1 MRLVLISLF
10 CLLAQRALAQDAAEL
25 FTQTAPPSTFMGQ
38 HPASFFE
45 ISAEAFYKALLLAD
59 NKAITLSIDL
69 PTLGT
74 VEVVVARYRVID
86 QNTTITAMTANGPRQ
101 VPPPK
106 SVLLRGRILTIPD
119 SYVVLAV
126 YEDWATGLITTGKL
140 NGDRSYRVSPLGTVQ
155 DPRTMVI
162 YDAAK
167 VPAIND
173 WNCGTI
179 DPVELHVP
187 NTKGNDETQAVT
199 FRKVTVSIE
208 CDEPYFIDHGRDIT
222 KATQYAEAIVAA
234 SSAVYERDVQATLVI
249 GSLLVWTT
257 VDPYTSNLSDEMLVQ
272 FRDRWRSING
282 SVVRSLAHLL
292 SGTNNIGGIA
302 YVDQLCSKQWGY
314 AVSGTN
320 NNVNYPD
327 AGYVWDTDVFS
338 HELGHNIGSPH
349 THACSWAP
357 PIDSCYNS
365 EGGCFA
371 GTKPRKGTIMSYC
384 HLTASGT
391 DLSFHSRVVTLMQ
404 GKLNGSACTPL
415 IVIFEVTVP
424 TTVDVCAGNAA
435 TVAATVIGGTGRLS
449 YRWRATGIDTVTQ
462 VATFQHVPTVT
473 KKLFITVTDSLGSS
487 TNDSTL
493 ITVNAKPLAQ
503 LLTMTPSVCRGT
515 VVEITS
521 AISGGRLPYS
531 YRWFRNG
538 IVIDTVADMVWPR
551 IDSTS
556 LVKLIVTDMNG
567 CGDTADITITVPDN
581 KLAIVPSRYVLPSLA
596 VCEVSV
602 AANITLRNEGLEKII
617 IDSVKSG
624 TWLSVGTT
632 LPIILAPASA
642 QQIVLNI
649 ALKKVGTVV
658 DTVVFVER
666 LCGVRF
672 KMPVSGNR
680 YTPQVLSALP
690 IDMGAKLVCDTPTV
704 RKTSMRINNQSA
716 YPIQILD
723 VLGQKLGNGVS
734 LANGPVII
742 PAASEQAIEISTLTK
757 RLPGV
762 FTDSLM
768 FRYISQ
774 VCEGTLVVP
783 TTMST
788 IGLTID
794 HPSSIY
800 FDTVLTSQAEN
811 VRAFQIRHSLIG
823 SSKTTVQSV
832 RVDGPFTTSMKPGL
846 IFYHGK
852 QTQVT
857 VTLVPSQFTS
867 DGEARGALTYTLDS
881 CHSERTITL
890 SAIVRTVGVND
901 EQQNWFGDYTGEV
914 RFYDLRGLL
923 SATVMHNGSTELAS
937 INLPRGMYIA
947 VGTNNGSVVTRRVIF
962 R

>member
-1 MRLVLISLF
+1 MRLVLILLV
-10 CLLAQRALAQDAAEL
+10 CLVAPIAYAQDVVEL
-25 FTQTAPPSTFMGQ
+25 FTQTRWPSTFSGQ
-38 HPASFFE
+38 HPASFFT
-45 ISAEAFYKALLLAD
+45 INSEAFNKSLLLED
-59 NKAITLSIDL
+59 NKVITLSIDL
-69 PTLGT
+69 PTFGT
-74 VEVVVARYRVID
+74 VDVAVARYRVID
-86 QNTTITAMTANGPRQ
+86 QGTTITAMTANGPQQ

-126 YEDWATGLITTGKL
+126 YEDWATGLITTGPL
-140 NGDRSYRVSPLGTVQ
+140 NGNRSYRISPLGTVLE
-155 DPRTMVI
+155 PKTMVI

-173 WNCGTI
+173 WNCGTV
-179 DPVELHVP
+179 DPVEIQVP
-187 NTKGNDETQAVT
+187 STKDNEETQAVT
-199 FRKVTVSIE
+199 YRKVTISVE
-208 CDEPYFIDHGRDIT
+208 CDEPYYIDHGRDIT

-257 VDPYTSNLSDEMLVQ
+257 VDPYTSNLPDEMLVQ

-282 SVVRSLAHLL
+282 SVVRSVAHLL
-292 SGTNNIGGIA
+292 SGTNNIGGVA

-320 NNVNYPD
+320 NNVNYPA

-357 PIDSCYNS
+357 PIDSCFNA

-415 IVIFEVTVP
+415 ITIFEVTVP
-424 TTVDVCAGNAA
+424 ANVDVCAGNAA
-435 TVAATVIGGTGRLS
+435 SVTATVIGGTGRLS

-462 VATFQHVPTVT
+462 VATYQHIPTAT
-473 KKLFITVTDSLGSS
+473 KKLFITVTDSLGNT

-503 LLTMTPSVCRGT
+503 LLTATPSVCKGT

-521 AISGGRLPYS
+521 VISGGRLPYT

-581 KLAIVPSRYVLPSLA
+581 KLAIEPSRYVLPSLA
-596 VCEVSV
+596 VCEASV
-602 AANITLRNEGLEKII
+602 AANITLRNDGQETIF
-617 IDSVKSG
+617 IDSVKAG

-642 QQIVLNI
+642 QQIVLNV
-649 ALKKVGTVV
+649 AFKKTGTVV
-658 DTVVFVER
+658 DTVVFV
-666 LCGVRF
+666 
-672 KMPVSGNR
+672 
-680 YTPQVLSALP
+680 
-690 IDMGAKLVCDTPTV
+690 
-704 RKTSMRINNQSA
+704 
-716 YPIQILD
+716 
-723 VLGQKLGNGVS
+723 
-734 LANGPVII
+734 
-742 PAASEQAIEISTLTK
+742 
-757 RLPGV
+757 
-762 FTDSLM
+762 
-768 FRYISQ
+768 
-774 VCEGTLVVP
+774 
-783 TTMST
+783 
-788 IGLTID
+788 
-794 HPSSIY
+794 
-800 FDTVLTSQAEN
+800 
-811 VRAFQIRHSLIG
+811 
-823 SSKTTVQSV
+823 
-832 RVDGPFTTSMKPGL
+832 
-846 IFYHGK
+846 
-852 QTQVT
+852 
-857 VTLVPSQFTS
+857 
-867 DGEARGALTYTLDS
+867 
-881 CHSERTITL
+881 
-890 SAIVRTVGVND
+890 
-901 EQQNWFGDYTGEV
+901 
-914 RFYDLRGLL
+914 
-923 SATVMHNGSTELAS
+923 
-937 INLPRGMYIA
+937 
-947 VGTNNGSVVTRRVIF
+947 
-962 R
+962 